1 MGGLRLIFLVYCP
14 CSLSW
19 TVTFSLSGLS
29 LILAILICLLLSSS
43 IVAYDWDYL
52 TCFTIL
58 LIGTRLFF
66 KPVSNFGFIYTLL
79 CSALRTGGIKSAL
92 FRWFCWDLCLSFVGG
107 VLKFFK
113 FRPGNLTFFDDK
125 VYLSFLAVVR
135 WLVFSEGSNLD
146 LGVLVWILVS
156 PLLWFG
162 LGICPYLLDFSLLEA
177 FLLSITAGT
186 GIYSFISSS

>member
-1 MGGLRLIFLVYCP
+1 M
-14 CSLSW
+14 
-19 TVTFSLSGLS
+19 
-29 LILAILICLLLSSS
+29 LICLLLSSS

-52 TCFTIL
+52 TCLTIL

-66 KPVSNFGFIYTLL
+66 KPVSNLGFIYTLL
-79 CSALRTGGIKSAL
+79 FSAFRAGGIKSAL

-177 FLLSITAGT
+177 FLLSIIAGT